1 VTVLEVI
8 QRSAEFLAR
17 KGVETPRLQAE
28 LLLAHVLACPRLKL
42 YLNFERALA
51 AAELDSIRELVRRRG
66 NREPLQY
73 LASSTSFCGIELK
86 VTPAVLI
93 PRPETEVLAERAWT
107 FLAERG
113 TGPAKALDFGTGSG
127 CLAIAVATHCPSVQ
141 VTALDASA
149 EALAVAAENAAQH
162 GVAERLRF
170 VHAETLAAAP
180 GQPFHLIVANPPYIP
195 SGQLAALEPE
205 VRDHE
210 PRLALDGGPDGLDVI
225 RHLATHAAALIHPE
239 GRVMLEFGD
248 GQAAAVGALFEA
260 EGWRVEEIVS
270 DLAGRPRHLMAAPG
284 ARTG

>member
-127 CLAIAVATHCPSVQ
+127 CLAIAVATHCPGVQ
-141 VTALDASA
+141 VTAMDASA

-162 GVAERLRF
+162 GVAERVRF
-170 VHAETLAAAP
+170 LHAETLAAVP
-180 GQPFHLIVANPPYIP
+180 GQPFHLVVANPPYIP

-225 RHLATHAAALIHPE
+225 RHLATHAAALMHPE

-248 GQAAAVGALFEA
+248 GQAAAAGALFEA
-260 EGWRVEEIVS
+260 EGWRVEEIVN